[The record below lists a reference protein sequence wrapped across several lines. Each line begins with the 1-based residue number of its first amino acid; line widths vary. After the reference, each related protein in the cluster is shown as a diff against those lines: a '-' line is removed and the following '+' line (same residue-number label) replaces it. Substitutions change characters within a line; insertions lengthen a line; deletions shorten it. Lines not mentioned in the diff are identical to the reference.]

1 MLKGASSLR
10 LPFAGVLLLAALWA
24 FPRDASAAALT
35 GLSTSLGLAGSLL
48 AVLALQGGSPG
59 HAAALLG
66 TAMLLLLLLVA
77 ARRSRTAFARV
88 LPRWLQHRAGRPMLA
103 RAVRSEGERQLL
115 GMARTQFLELQS
127 AWDRGDL
134 DALRRLTTESMFDE
148 LAAQLPHR
156 GAEPNRTDVL
166 SVEAHLISHEAVGPL
181 ELASI
186 EFSGMVRESAEL
198 GAMPFREVWM
208 LARQQPES
216 DWRLARQQAL
226 L

>member
-1 MLKGASSLR
+1 MLKDASSLR
-10 LPFAGVLLLAALWA
+10 LPFAGVLMLAALWA

-77 ARRSRTAFARV
+77 ARRSRTVFARV

-216 DWRLARQQAL
+216 SWRLARQQAL

>member
-1 MLKGASSLR
+1 MLKDASSLR
-10 LPFAGVLLLAALWA
+10 LPFAGVLMLAALWA

>member
-1 MLKGASSLR
+1 VLKDASSLR
-10 LPFAGVLLLAALWA
+10 LPFAGVLMLAALWA

-77 ARRSRTAFARV
+77 ARRSRTVFARV

>member
-1 MLKGASSLR
+1 VLKGVASLR
-10 LPFAGVLLLAALWA
+10 VPVAGVLLLATLCAV
-24 FPRDASAAALT
+24 PREASATALA
-35 GLSTSLGLAGSLL
+35 GLSTSFGLAGSLL
-48 AVLALQGGSPG
+48 AVLAVQGGSPS

-66 TAMLLLLLLVA
+66 VAMLLLVMVVA
-77 ARRSRTAFARV
+77 LRSRISLAR
-88 LPRWLQHRAGRPMLA
+88 LMPQWLQPRTGRPMLA
-103 RAVRSEGERQLL
+103 RAVRNDAERQLL
-115 GMARTQFLELQS
+115 GTARVQFLDLQS

-134 DALRRLTTESMFDE
+134 DALRRLTTQAMFDE
-148 LAAQLPHR
+148 LTAQLPHR
-156 GAEPNRTDVL
+156 GAAPNRTDVL
-166 SVEAHLISHEAVGPL
+166 SLEAHLISHEAVGPM

-216 DWRLARQQAL
+216 GWRLARQQAL

>member
-1 MLKGASSLR
+1 VLKGASSLR

-186 EFSGMVRESAEL
+186 EFSGMVRESAEQ

>member
-216 DWRLARQQAL
+216 SWRLARQQAL

>member
-1 MLKGASSLR
+1 VLKGVSSLR

-24 FPRDASAAALT
+24 LPRDASATALT
-35 GLSTSLGLAGSLL
+35 GLSTSFGLAGSLL

-66 TAMLLLLLLVA
+66 VAMLLLLLLVT
-77 ARRSRTAFARV
+77 ARRSRTALARV
-88 LPRWLQHRAGRPMLA
+88 LPRWLQPRSGRPMLA
-103 RAVRSEGERQLL
+103 RAVRNDAERQLL
-115 GMARTQFLELQS
+115 GAARAQFLDLQL

-134 DALRRLTTESMFDE
+134 DALRRLTTEAMFDE
-148 LAAQLPHR
+148 LAAELPHR

-186 EFSGMVRESAEL
+186 EFSGMVRESAAL

-216 DWRLARQQAL
+216 GWRLARQQAL

>member
-1 MLKGASSLR
+1 VLKGVSSLR

-24 FPRDASAAALT
+24 LPRDASATALT
-35 GLSTSLGLAGSLL
+35 GLSTSFGLAGSLL

-66 TAMLLLLLLVA
+66 VAMLLLLLLVT
-77 ARRSRTAFARV
+77 ARRPRTALARV
-88 LPRWLQHRAGRPMLA
+88 LPRWLQPRSGRPMLA
-103 RAVRSEGERQLL
+103 RAVRNDAERQLL
-115 GMARTQFLELQS
+115 GAARAQFLDLQL

-134 DALRRLTTESMFDE
+134 DALRRLTTEAMFDE
-148 LAAQLPHR
+148 LAAELPHR

-186 EFSGMVRESAEL
+186 EFSGMVRESAAL

-216 DWRLARQQAL
+216 GWRLARQQAL

>member
-1 MLKGASSLR
+1 VLR
-10 LPFAGVLLLAALWA
+10 P
-24 FPRDASAAALT
+24 
-35 GLSTSLGLAGSLL
+35 
-48 AVLALQGGSPG
+48 GGR
-59 HAAALLG
+59 
-66 TAMLLLLLLVA
+66 LLVLEFSKIA
-77 ARRSRTAFARV
+77 EPLRKAYDWYSFNV
-88 LPRWLQHRAGRPMLA
+88 LPRIGQLVAKDADSYRYLA
-103 RAVRSEGERQLL
+103 ESIRMHPDQATLKAMMKAPASATSTCTTWRRRG
-115 GMARTQFLELQS
+115 GAARGDQVLN
-127 AWDRGDL
+127 DL

-216 DWRLARQQAL
+216 SWRLARQQAL

>member
-1 MLKGASSLR
+1 MLKDASSLR
-10 LPFAGVLLLAALWA
+10 LPFAGVLMLAALWA

-216 DWRLARQQAL
+216 SWRLARQQAL

>member
-1 MLKGASSLR
+1 MLKGVSSLR
-10 LPFAGVLLLAALWA
+10 LPLAGMLLLAALWA
-24 FPRDASAAALT
+24 LPREASAAALT

-48 AVLALQGGSPG
+48 AVLALHGGSPG

-77 ARRSRTAFARV
+77 ARRSHTGFARV

-115 GMARTQFLELQS
+115 GMARAQFLELQS

-134 DALRRLTTESMFDE
+134 DALRQLTTESMFDE

-216 DWRLARQQAL
+216 GWRLARQQAL

>member
-1 MLKGASSLR
+1 VLKGASSLR

-77 ARRSRTAFARV
+77 ARRSRTVFARV

-216 DWRLARQQAL
+216 SWRLARQQAL

>member
-1 MLKGASSLR
+1 MLRGANSLR
-10 LPFAGVLLLAALWA
+10 LPFAGVLLLAALWVL
-24 FPRDASAAALT
+24 PREASAAALT

-77 ARRSRTAFARV
+77 ARRSHTGFARV
-88 LPRWLQHRAGRPMLA
+88 LPRWLQRRAGRPMLA

-115 GMARTQFLELQS
+115 GMARAQFLELQS

-134 DALRRLTTESMFDE
+134 DALRQLTTESMFDE

-166 SVEAHLISHEAVGPL
+166 SVEAHLISHEAVGPM

-216 DWRLARQQAL
+216 GWRLARQQAL

>member
-10 LPFAGVLLLAALWA
+10 LPFAGVLMLAALWA

-77 ARRSRTAFARV
+77 ARRSRTVFARV

>member
-77 ARRSRTAFARV
+77 ARRSRTVFARV

>member
-1 MLKGASSLR
+1 VLKGASSLR

>member
-77 ARRSRTAFARV
+77 ARRSRTVFARV

-216 DWRLARQQAL
+216 SWRLARQQAL

>member
-1 MLKGASSLR
+1 MLKGVASLR
-10 LPFAGVLLLAALWA
+10 VPVAGVLLLATLCAV
-24 FPRDASAAALT
+24 PREASATALA
-35 GLSTSLGLAGSLL
+35 GLSTSFGLAGSLL
-48 AVLALQGGSPG
+48 AVLAVQGGSPS

-66 TAMLLLLLLVA
+66 AAMLLLLVLVM
-77 ARRSRTAFARV
+77 ARRSRTSLARV
-88 LPRWLQHRAGRPMLA
+88 MPQWLQPRTGRPMLA
-103 RAVRSEGERQLL
+103 RAVRNDAERRLL
-115 GMARTQFLELQS
+115 GTARLQFLDLQS
-127 AWDRGDL
+127 AWDRADL
-134 DALRRLTTESMFDE
+134 DALRRLTTQAMFDE

-156 GAEPNRTDVL
+156 GAAPNCTDVL
-166 SVEAHLISHEAVGPL
+166 SLEAHLISHEAVGPM

-216 DWRLARQQAL
+216 GWRLARQQAL

>member
-1 MLKGASSLR
+1 VLKDASSLR
-10 LPFAGVLLLAALWA
+10 LPFAGVLMLAALWA

-77 ARRSRTAFARV
+77 ARRSRTVFARV

-216 DWRLARQQAL
+216 SWRLARQQAL

>member
-1 MLKGASSLR
+1 VLKGASSLR

-77 ARRSRTAFARV
+77 ARRSRTVFARV